1 MSARPKS
8 ISIKQL
14 SGAVE
19 SAVANLKVKPE
30 PDAGPWFY
38 IRPGIICGL
47 LYEGSAIEAQALA
60 AAIAKGV
67 SAEAGV
73 TLTPVVEEAGALETA
88 QAAAIP
94 GRPVLL
100 GYKHQLQVHF

>member
-1 MSARPKS
+1 MSSRPKS

-14 SGAVE
+14 SGAVQ

-30 PDAGPWFY
+30 PDGGPWYY

-47 LYEGSAIEAQALA
+47 LFDGSAAEAQALA
-60 AAIAKGV
+60 ASIAKGV

-73 TLTPVVEEAGALETA
+73 TLAPVVEEVGAVEQTQTA
-88 QAAAIP
+88 ATP

-100 GYKHQLQVHF
+100 GYRHQLQVHF